1 MNRGALINHVAKT
14 TRDMWDRGW
23 AEANGG
29 NVSLRL
35 TDEQRT
41 AFADLKGQSDWIP
54 LCVETPSLQGERFIF
69 TGTGRYL
76 RNVEVAPERNIG
88 LIELNNN
95 GTAYKIVWGFEPNG
109 RPTSELAAHL
119 LSHATIKESTNDY
132 AHAVIHTHAPSIIAL
147 TYAFADLSTAKLT
160 ALLWRMHAECVV
172 VFPKGVEFLSWMMA
186 GSNDLGQATASALRH
201 RTLVVWE
208 QHGIVGTG
216 RNLDEAF
223 GRIYVAEKAA
233 KIYLACAA
241 AGGVKKTLN
250 DNQIQAIAANFKCDW
265 EPSLLAGWPS
275 VGHSV

>member
-1 MNRGALINHVAKT
+1 MKHEMLIRYVAKT

-35 TDEQRT
+35 NKEQNAT
-41 AFADLKGQSDWIP
+41 LAELHPQAEWIP
-54 LCVETPSLQGERFIF
+54 LSIKAPSLQGERFIF

-76 RNVEVAPERNIG
+76 RNVELAPERNLG
-88 LIELNNN
+88 LIELNNG
-95 GTAYKIVWGFEPNG
+95 GTAYRILWGFEPNG
-109 RPTSELAAHL
+109 HPTSELAAHL
-119 LSHATIKESTNDY
+119 LSHAAIKTSSDNY
-132 AHAVIHTHAPSIIAL
+132 AHAVIHTHAPSLIAL
-147 TYAFADLSTAKLT
+147 TYAFPNLT
-160 ALLWRMHAECVV
+160 TSMLTTLLWRMHAECIV
-172 VFPKGVEFLSWMMA
+172 VFPRGVEFLPWMMA
-186 GSNDLGQATASALRH
+186 GSNKLGAATATALRE

-241 AGGVKKTLN
+241 AGGVKKVLTN
-250 DNQIQAIAANFKCDW
+250 DQLQAIADNFKCNWDK
-265 EPSLLAGWPS
+265 SLLADWPDRE
-275 VGHSV
+275 GRG

>member
-1 MNRGALINHVAKT
+1 MNRETLINHVAKT

-35 TDEQRT
+35 NDEQNA
-41 AFADLKGQSDWIP
+41 AFAGLQGQSEWIQ
-54 LCVETPSLQGERFIF
+54 LSVAAPSLQGERFIF

-76 RNVEVAPERNIG
+76 RNVEIAPERNIG

-95 GTAYKIVWGFEPNG
+95 GTAYRILWGFEPNG

-119 LSHATIKESTNDY
+119 LSHATIKDSTNNY
-132 AHAVIHTHAPSIIAL
+132 AYAVIHTHTPSIIAL

-172 VFPKGVEFLSWMMA
+172 VFPKGVEFLPWMMA
-186 GSNDLGQATASALRH
+186 GSDDLGQATAAALRQ

-233 KIYLACAA
+233 EIYLACAA
-241 AGGVKKTLN
+241 AGGVKKTLT
-250 DNQIQAIAANFKCDW
+250 DAQLQAIAGNFMCNW
-265 EPSLLAGWPS
+265 EPSLLAGWPG
-275 VGHSV
+275 V

>member
-1 MNRGALINHVAKT
+1 MHLDTLITHVAKT

-35 TDEQRT
+35 NAEQNAVIAGT
-41 AFADLKGQSDWIP
+41 QKQSDWIP
-54 LCVETPSLQGERFIF
+54 LSVATPSLQSERFIF

-76 RNVEVAPERNIG
+76 RNVELAPERNLG
-88 LIELNNN
+88 LIELNRD
-95 GTAYKIVWGFEPNG
+95 GTAYRILWGFEPNG

-119 LSHATIKESTNDY
+119 LSHATIKKRTNNY
-132 AHAVIHTHAPSIIAL
+132 AHAVIHTHSPSLIAL
-147 TYAFADLSTAKLT
+147 TYAFANLSTATLT
-160 ALLWRMHAECVV
+160 TLLWRMHAECIV
-172 VFPKGVEFLSWMMA
+172 VFPRGVEFLPWMMA
-186 GSNDLGQATASALRH
+186 GSNELGETTATALSD

-233 KIYLACAA
+233 GIYLACAA
-241 AGGVKKTLN
+241 AGGVKKSLTDDQLL
-250 DNQIQAIAANFKCDW
+250 AIADNFQCNWDR
-265 EPSLLAGWPS
+265 SLLTGWPA
-275 VGHSV
+275 